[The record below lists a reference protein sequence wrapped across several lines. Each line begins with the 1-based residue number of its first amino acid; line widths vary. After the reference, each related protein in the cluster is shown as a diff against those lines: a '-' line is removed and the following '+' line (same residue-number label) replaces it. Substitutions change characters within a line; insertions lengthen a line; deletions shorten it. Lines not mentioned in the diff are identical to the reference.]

1 MIREKVT
8 KKNVES
14 AKNAGY
20 RATLAPIAV
29 ELN

>member
-1 MIREKVT
+1 MIRENVT
-8 KKNVES
+8 KKNAES

-20 RATLAPIAV
+20 RATL